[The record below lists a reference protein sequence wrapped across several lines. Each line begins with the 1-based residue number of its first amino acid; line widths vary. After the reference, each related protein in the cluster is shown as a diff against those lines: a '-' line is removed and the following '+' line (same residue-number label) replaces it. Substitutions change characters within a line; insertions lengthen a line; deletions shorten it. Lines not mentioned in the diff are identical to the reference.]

1 MRNLRNIRT
10 FLCGMLATALLMG
23 LVGPAVAASHVN
35 KQLYYNDIKVR
46 LNGKVL
52 DLKDAKGKKVEPF
65 IIDGT
70 TYLPV
75 RAVGEALDLNV
86 SWDGATQT
94 VVLGNDPVKG
104 QPAAWL
110 GELEPFAGTAAE
122 RKIERDGQYDDK
134 FTANNGDTFDRYYYP
149 NKATGTTYL
158 LRGQYAQFTATLY
171 LSKYFKD
178 NDYLHRVQI
187 FLDDKLAY
195 TSDYVGSGIEP
206 VALNVPLN
214 GAYKM
219 EIVTQAGF
227 QMDDGSIDWKNSD
240 YRGDSVSYGPWG
252 TPRYFKGQLGN
263 AALWTN

>member
-10 FLCGMLATALLMG
+10 FLCGMLATALLVG

-52 DLKDAKGKKVEPF
+52 DLKDANGKKVEPF

-75 RAVGEALDLNV
+75 RAVGEALGLNV
-86 SWDGATQT
+86 SWDGSTST
-94 VVLGNDPVKG
+94 VILGNDPVKG

-110 GELEPFAGTAAE
+110 GELEPFAGTATE
-122 RKIERDGQYDDK
+122 KKIERDGQYDGN
-134 FTANNGDTFDRYYYP
+134 FTANSGDTFDRYYYP
-149 NKATGTTYL
+149 NEATGTTYL
-158 LRGQYAQFTATLY
+158 LRGQYTRFTATLY
-171 LSKYFKD
+171 LSKNLKD
-178 NDYLHRVQI
+178 SERLYRVQI

-195 TSDYVGSGIEP
+195 TSEAVGAGIEP
-206 VALNVPLN
+206 VTLNVPLN
-214 GAYKM
+214 GAYKI
-219 EIVTQAGF
+219 EIVTQVGR
-227 QMDDGSIDWKNSD
+227 QGSDGSIEWRNSA
-240 YRGDSVSYGPWG
+240 YAYSSYYNGN
-252 TPRYFKGQLGN
+252 FKGQLGN

>member
-52 DLKDAKGKKVEPF
+52 DLKDANGKKVEPF

-75 RAVGEALDLNV
+75 RAVGEALGLNV

-110 GELEPFAGTAAE
+110 GEMETFTGSAKETKVE
-122 RKIERDGQYDDK
+122 RGQHGNLS
-134 FTANNGDTFDRYYYP
+134 TANSGDTFDRFLNLGNIKSSNVP
-149 NKATGTTYL
+149 IVASYL
-158 LRGQYAQFTATLY
+158 LKGQYSKFTGTLY
-171 LSKYFKD
+171 LPEAKK
-178 NDYLHRVQI
+178 NCTGGCVLKVYLDETLV
-187 FLDDKLAY
+187 Y
-195 TSDYVGSGIEP
+195 TSPTIVTGVLP
-206 VALNVPLN
+206 VELDIDVS

-219 EIVTQAGF
+219 ELEMSGWLSDASLTYQ
-227 QMDDGSIDWKNSD
+227 GS
-240 YRGDSVSYGPWG
+240 SY
-252 TPRYFKGQLGN
+252 TPSIGN
-263 AALWTN
+263 AALWT

>member
-1 MRNLRNIRT
+1 MKNPRNIRS
-10 FLCGMLATALLMG
+10 FLCGMLATALLVG

-52 DLKDAKGKKVEPF
+52 DLKDANGKKVEPF

-75 RAVGEALDLNV
+75 RAVGEALGLNV
-86 SWDGATQT
+86 TWDGSTST
-94 VVLGNDPVKG
+94 VILGNDPEKG

-110 GELEPFAGTAAE
+110 GDLDPFAGKVTE
-122 RKIERDGQYDDK
+122 KKIERDGQYDEYS
-134 FTANNGDTFDRYYYP
+134 TANNGETFDRYYSAS
-149 NKATGTTYL
+149 NGTSTYL
-158 LRGQYAQFTATLY
+158 LRGQYTRFTASFYLPQKYKDTNRLY
-171 LSKYFKD
+171 
-178 NDYLHRVQI
+178 RVQI

-195 TSDYVGSGIEP
+195 TSEVVTSGVEP
-206 VALNVPLN
+206 VKLNIPLN

-219 EIVTQAGF
+219 EILAQYCDTRS
-227 QMDDGSIDWKNSD
+227 DGYVSQW
-240 YRGDSVSYGPWG
+240 YDSYNWC
-252 TPRYFKGQLGN
+252 YLGN